1 MSENKLNKNENA
13 LYINRN
19 SPNKKLSFFGSF
31 KIDEPYKKNIIIN
44 KNSNSKYI
52 FPNIYYFL
60 DIIFD
65 NLINPKK
72 FCFVS
77 KNYFIIYN
85 FMCHIYDISTY
96 IILYKHFNILNNMF
110 KENSFEDCKY
120 SPDKLINKINISD
133 VEIMEKI
140 NNNLKNKKSI
150 LYSNYFF

>member
-1 MSENKLNKNENA
+1 M
-13 LYINRN
+13 
-19 SPNKKLSFFGSF
+19 
-31 KIDEPYKKNIIIN
+31 DEPYKKNIIIN
-44 KNSNSKYI
+44 KNGNSKYI

-72 FCFVS
+72 FFCIS

-85 FMCHIYDISTY
+85 FMCQIYDISTY

-110 KENSFEDCKY
+110 KENSLEDCRY
-120 SPDKLINKINISD
+120 SPAKLINKINIGD
-133 VEIMEKI
+133 METMEKI
-140 NNNLKNKKSI
+140 NKDLKNKKSI